1 MNISK
6 TQQGS
11 VTIVNVA
18 GSLDAL
24 TAPKLTEF
32 LASEIG
38 AGNVKLVA
46 DLSGLEYSSSAG
58 LRVILNATKESRQK
72 SGDMRLSS
80 VQPNVQKILE
90 MSGFTSILKFYPNVD
105 EAVKSFG

>member
-11 VTIVNVA
+11 VTIIQVS

-32 LASEIG
+32 LTSEIG
-38 AGNVKLVA
+38 AGNIKLVA
-46 DLSGLEYSSSAG
+46 DLTGLEYSSSAG
-58 LRVILNATKESRQK
+58 LRVILNATKESRQR
-72 SGDMRLSS
+72 SGDMRLAS

-105 EAVKSFG
+105 DAVKSFG